1 MMIESIEIE
10 RVMPQLRSEILF
22 SGSGW
27 SLQRK
32 LVDKTRPREAA
43 HFSDEPR
50 RRYP

>member
-10 RVMPQLRSEILF
+10 RVMPQLRSKILF

-32 LVDKTRPREAA
+32 LEAA
-43 HFSDEPR
+43 HWRDEQKGG
-50 RRYP
+50 YL